1 MPPSGNDIEDPDA
14 APKAP
19 TKIVEKASTHTVKRN
34 ADGVA
39 PASKARGGVVGTDAG
54 M

>member
-1 MPPSGNDIEDPDA
+1 MPPSGNDIEDSDA

-19 TKIVEKASTHTVKRN
+19 TKIVEKASTHTIKRN

-39 PASKARGGVVGTDAG
+39 PASKAAGARGGNDAG